1 MSRKNQVYEYLL
13 ESILSNKLPAGTAI
27 AELDISNELNVS
39 RTPIREALKELE
51 AEGLVTRYP
60 SRGTIVS
67 PITPYDVEEIFSLRI
82 LLESFALQ
90 LSLPKITKEE
100 VEGIEAMFTRL
111 DSSSSKQEYYQAD
124 KSLHALII
132 NHAGNR
138 RLKQFLTILNSQ
150 IERFRRIAAVKP
162 TRLANSKNEHLKI
175 LALLKQKD
183 LNACEAAL
191 RNHLINVKMS
201 TLEVAQLTAMRF
213 DE

>member
-13 ESILSNKLPAGTAI
+13 EAILSNKLPAGSAI
-27 AELDISNELNVS
+27 AELDISNEMAVS

-82 LLESFALQ
+82 LLEVYALR
-90 LSLPKITKEE
+90 LSMKKITVEE
-100 VEGIEAMFTRL
+100 IARVEKMFLEL
-111 DSSSSKQEYYQAD
+111 DSTSSKDEYRKAD

-132 NHAGNR
+132 DRSGNR
-138 RLKQFLTILNSQ
+138 RLKQFLIILNSQ
-150 IERFRRIAAVKP
+150 IERFRRLAASEP
-162 TRLANSKNEHLKI
+162 TRLANSKVEHLEI
-175 LALLKQKD
+175 LALLKQQD

-191 RNHLINVKMS
+191 KKHLTNVKNS
-201 TLEVAQLTAMRF
+201 TLEVAKLSAMT
-213 DE
+213 D